1 MSDIIN
7 LYLNQL
13 ILSILLSLNT
23 VNQNTLNYSDI
34 RLIEEGTV
42 TRVVDG
48 DTIEVF
54 ENNQVSK
61 IRLIGVNTPETLD
74 PRKEVECFGIEA
86 SMFLKKEL
94 EGKKVKL
101 EADKTQTDKDT
112 YGRDLRYVFLNETN
126 INKKIIEEGYG
137 FEFTY
142 KKPYVYQEDFK
153 KVEKLAKENKKGLWD
168 STNCNY

>member
-7 LYLNQL
+7 LYLNQI

-74 PRKEVECFGIEA
+74 PRKEVECFGLEA

-112 YGRDLRYVFLNETN
+112 YGRDIRYVFLNYTN
-126 INKKIIEEGYG
+126 INKK
-137 FEFTY
+137 
-142 KKPYVYQEDFK
+142 
-153 KVEKLAKENKKGLWD
+153 
-168 STNCNY
+168 TNLK

>member
-1 MSDIIN
+1 MSEIIN
-7 LYLNQL
+7 LYINQL

-23 VNQNTLNYSDI
+23 VNENTLKYSDI
-34 RLIEEGTV
+34 KLIEEGTV

-48 DTIEVF
+48 DTIEVY
-54 ENNQVSK
+54 ENKKVEK

-74 PRKEVECFGIEA
+74 PRKEVECFGLEA

-101 EADKTQTDKDT
+101 EVDKSQADKDT
-112 YGRDLRYVFLNETN
+112 YGRSLRYVYLNDTN

-142 KKPYVYQEDFK
+142 KKPYQYQDEFK
-153 KVEKLAKENKKGLWD
+153 KAESLAKENQKGLW
-168 STNCNY
+168 NKNACNY